1 MRSRLP
7 THLSALRSRSA
18 AVVGL
23 SLALLML
30 VLGWALPPEAQARRW
45 VGQEPA
51 NTATYRNTPTIA
63 LKALPQHGQ
72 AVYALVLQGGPFQF
86 DKDGSVFA
94 NREQILPKQKRGYYR
109 EYTVAANRFTPA
121 RGAKRIVCGGWT
133 QRQPDDC
140 YYSGDH
146 YASFQRI
153 HAQP

>member
-1 MRSRLP
+1 MRPRLP

-18 AVVGL
+18 AVVGV
-23 SLALLML
+23 SLALLLL
-30 VLGWALPPEAQARRW
+30 VLGWALPPDAQARRW

-86 DKDGSVFA
+86 GKDGSVFA

-121 RGAKRIVCGGWT
+121 RGAKRVVCGGWT
-133 QRQPDDC
+133 PRQPDDC